1 MTLSCDLNRSYPVI
15 CTSNRNKLL
24 RLVSGET
31 SVKCNS
37 NNFFI
42 LIFLYKAIAKSQ
54 ALVPDY
60 LNFNPSSTFTINLCK
75 LISLYYS
82 CHLRKIR
89 VQQSL
94 LHWVVGKIK
103 LFNTHKALRK
113 CLGNLLRTQ

>member
-15 CTSNRNKLL
+15 YTSNRNKLL
-24 RLVSGET
+24 RLVSGEK

-37 NNFFI
+37 NNFFF
-42 LIFLYKAIAKSQ
+42 LIFLCKAIAKSQ

-75 LISLYYS
+75 VISLYYS
-82 CHLRKIR
+82 FHLQKIR

-94 LHWVVGKIK
+94 LHWVIGKIK

-113 CLGNLLRTQ
+113 CLGNLLRAQ